1 MERGYLVH
9 GPVHMVHKHLCGSD
23 AIALKKNTCP
33 QLFFVLSF
41 DLYVTYHTTSATFC
55 STFFC
60 FLQKKKSSAIL
71 VFRMYLSQLPLTGCT
86 FTSQKIQNG
95 RLEMREK
102 RMKNFPVPQAM
113 SRLADYFIVIGYD
126 HDKDSKYFL

>member
-1 MERGYLVH
+1 MERGYVVH
-9 GPVHMVHKHLCGSD
+9 GPVHKHLCGTGVMPQL
-23 AIALKKNTCP
+23 LKKIHAPNFFSFYLLIYMLHIIP
-33 QLFFVLSF
+33 SALHFVLLFFVSF
-41 DLYVTYHTTSATFC
+41 RR
-55 STFFC
+55 
-60 FLQKKKSSAIL
+60 KSRLHIL